1 MVLTDQEPSI
11 DVSSKL
17 TQPRA
22 EYMNLKEIR
31 KDKNKTQGAY
41 QDTDDAAL
49 HPSTLLL
56 GGGKGSPENRKIIGK
71 VAFGRVAKETAVE
84 LRGRSGTTTIV
95 AIKMLKGKALFRLY
109 FPLGKTP
116 K

>member
-41 QDTDDAAL
+41 QDADDAAL
-49 HPSTLLL
+49 HPST
-56 GGGKGSPENRKIIGK
+56 
-71 VAFGRVAKETAVE
+71 
-84 LRGRSGTTTIV
+84 RS
-95 AIKMLKGKALFRLY
+95 
-109 FPLGKTP
+109 
-116 K
+116 

>member
-1 MVLTDQEPSI
+1 MFRQNEMVLTDQEPSI

-22 EYMNLKEIR
+22 EYMDLTEIR

-49 HPSTLLL
+49 HPSTRSWEVERDHL
-56 GGGKGSPENRKIIGK
+56 RKEK
-71 VAFGRVAKETAVE
+71 NNW
-84 LRGRSGTTTIV
+84 
-95 AIKMLKGKALFRLY
+95 
-109 FPLGKTP
+109 
-116 K
+116 

>member
-41 QDTDDAAL
+41 QDTDEGDL
-49 HPSTLLL
+49 HPSTRREVERDH
-56 GGGKGSPENRKIIGK
+56 PRIEKIIGK

>member
-1 MVLTDQEPSI
+1 MFRQNEMVLTDQEPFI

-22 EYMNLKEIR
+22 EYMNLTEIR

-49 HPSTLLL
+49 HPSTRREVERDHLRI
-56 GGGKGSPENRKIIGK
+56 EKIIGK
-71 VAFGRVAKETAVE
+71 VAFGR
-84 LRGRSGTTTIV
+84 
-95 AIKMLKGKALFRLY
+95 
-109 FPLGKTP
+109 
-116 K
+116 